1 LNIRFVYDQI
11 KYRIHKAEEIRKFL
25 GKVITEENKTPGD
38 LLFIFTNDDSVRN
51 INKRFLEHDYNTDVI
66 SFDYSSGKI
75 VNGEIYIS
83 IDTVRRN
90 ALEYR
95 VTVAEELLR
104 VMIHGVLH
112 LCGYRDG
119 NKVERDL
126 MFERQEKSLKEFG
139 KEN

>member
-1 LNIRFVYDQI
+1 MNIRFVYDQI
-11 KYRIHKAEEIRKFL
+11 KYRIHKTEEIRKFL

-90 ALEYR
+90 ALQYK

-119 NKVERDL
+119 NKAERDL

-139 KEN
+139 KEI